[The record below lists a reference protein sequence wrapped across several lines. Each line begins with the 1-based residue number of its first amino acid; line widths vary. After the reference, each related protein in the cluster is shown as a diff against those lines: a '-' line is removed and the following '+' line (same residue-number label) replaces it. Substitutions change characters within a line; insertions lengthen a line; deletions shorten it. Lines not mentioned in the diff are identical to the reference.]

1 MQKIKL
7 HHSLLLDFPARFIY
21 LYLNMKLRV
30 PHTYVLLFCL
40 LIMAAVSTY
49 VIPAGEYNRIEKA
62 GRQIV
67 DPNSYHHVAPNPA
80 GLDDLFMAFPNGLL
94 EVAHI
99 VFYIFIVGGAFGVVA
114 GTGAIEAG
122 INLVVRRVGK
132 YQNAVVPVLT
142 LIFAIGG
149 GSFGMAE
156 ETLPFLPAL
165 VVLSRSLGY
174 DSLVGG
180 AIALVGAN
188 AGFGGAFLNPFT
200 IGVAQGIAGLPLFS
214 GVEFRL
220 AVWAVLT
227 IATIIFVSRYAKR
240 VKLSPQS
247 SPVYAIDRQRPA
259 VAADFAQAKLSRAQ
273 AMVLLFS
280 GIAFGFLI
288 IGAMKWDWGINEL
301 SGLFLALAILAG
313 PIGGLSLNATAE
325 KFIEG
330 AASLTGGALVVGL
343 ARATLVVLSEA
354 HVIDTIMMGLSGMVQ
369 HLPSEVS
376 VIGIYLV
383 QVLLSIIVPSGGGQ
397 AALSI
402 PILAPLSDLLGV
414 TKQTMVL
421 AYQFGDGF
429 TNIFTPT
436 QGYFMAGL
444 ALLKIPWNIWARW
457 LLPMLLIWWGIGL
470 VALLVAHAIRWGPF

>member
-1 MQKIKL
+1 
-7 HHSLLLDFPARFIY
+7 LLLDFPAGFVY
-21 LYLNMKLRV
+21 LYLNMKLRI

-40 LIMAAVSTY
+40 LIVAAVSTY
-49 VIPAGEYNRIEKA
+49 VIPAGEYNRIEKD
-62 GRQIV
+62 GRQVV
-67 DPNSYHHVAPNPA
+67 DPNSYHHVTPNPA
-80 GLDDLFMAFPNGLL
+80 GVDDLFMAFPNGLL

-132 YQNAVVPVLT
+132 YQSAVVPVLT

-227 IATIIFVSRYAKR
+227 IATMIFVSRYAKR
-240 VKLSPQS
+240 VKRSPMS
-247 SPVYAIDRQRPA
+247 SPVYALDQQRPA
-259 VAADFAQAKLSRAQ
+259 VKADFAQAKLSRAQ
-273 AMVLLFS
+273 ALVLLLS
-280 GIAFGFLI
+280 GLAFGFLI

-301 SGLFLALAILAG
+301 SGLFFALAILAG

-330 AASLTGGALVVGL
+330 AASLAGGALVVGL
-343 ARATLVVLSEA
+343 ARATLVVLSNA
-354 HVIDTIMMGLSGMVQ
+354 RVIDTIMMGLSGVVS
-369 HLPSEVS
+369 HLPSEIS
-376 VIGIYLV
+376 VVGIYLV
-383 QVLLSIIVPSGGGQ
+383 QILLNFIVPSGSGQ

-429 TNIFTPT
+429 TNVFTPT

-457 LLPMLLIWWGIGL
+457 IFPLLLIWWGIGL
-470 VALLVAHAIRWGPF
+470 VALLMAHAMRWGPL

>member
-1 MQKIKL
+1 
-7 HHSLLLDFPARFIY
+7 
-21 LYLNMKLRV
+21 MKLRV
-30 PHTYVLLFCL
+30 PHTYVLLFTLL
-40 LIMAAVSTY
+40 LIAAASTY
-49 VIPAGEYNRIEKA
+49 FIPAGEYNRLEKD
-62 GRQIV
+62 GRKIV
-67 DPNSYHHVAPNPA
+67 DPNSYHLVAPNPA
-80 GLDDLFMAFPNGLL
+80 GLDDVFMAFPNGLL

-99 VFYIFIVGGAFGVVA
+99 VFYIFIVGGAFGVIT

-122 INLVVRRVGK
+122 INLIVRRVGK
-132 YQNAVVPVLT
+132 YRGAVVPMLT
-142 LIFAIGG
+142 LVFAIGG

-174 DSLVGG
+174 DSLTAG
-180 AIALVGAN
+180 AIALAGAN
-188 AGFGGAFLNPFT
+188 AGFGAAVLNPFT

-214 GVEFRL
+214 GFEYRTAIWLVM
-220 AVWAVLT
+220 T
-227 IATIIFVSRYAKR
+227 IVTIIYVSRYARRIKI
-240 VKLSPQS
+240 SPES
-247 SPVYAIDRQRPA
+247 SPVYAIDQQRSPVQTDFTPA
-259 VAADFAQAKLSRAQ
+259 RLSRQQ
-273 AMVLLFS
+273 ATALLLS
-280 GIAFGFLI
+280 AIAFGFLI
-288 IGAMKWDWGINEL
+288 VGAMKWGWGINEL
-301 SGLFLALAILAG
+301 SGLFLALAILSG
-313 PIGGLSLNATAE
+313 PLGGLSLNATAE

-343 ARATLVVLSEA
+343 ARGTLVVLSNA
-354 HVIDTIMMGLSGMVQ
+354 HVIDTIMMELSNLVK

-414 TKQTMVL
+414 TRQTMVL

-457 LLPMLLIWWGIGL
+457 LFPLLCIWWGIGL
-470 VALLVAHAIRWGPF
+470 IALLVAHAITWGPF

>member
-1 MQKIKL
+1 
-7 HHSLLLDFPARFIY
+7 
-21 LYLNMKLRV
+21 MKLRV
-30 PHTYVLLFCL
+30 PHTYVLLFSL
-40 LIMAAVSTY
+40 LVIAAASTY
-49 VIPAGEYNRIEKA
+49 LIPAGEYDRLEKD
-62 GRQIV
+62 GRKIV
-67 DPNSYHHVAPNPA
+67 DPNSYHLVAPNPA
-80 GLDDLFMAFPNGLL
+80 GLDDVFMAFPNGLL
-94 EVAHI
+94 EVANI
-99 VFYIFIVGGAFGVVA
+99 VFYIFIVGGAFGVIT

-122 INLVVRRVGK
+122 INLTVRRVGK
-132 YQNAVVPVLT
+132 YQGAVVPVLT
-142 LIFAIGG
+142 LVFAIGG

-174 DSLVGG
+174 DSLTGG

-188 AGFGGAFLNPFT
+188 AGFGAAVLNPFT

-214 GVEFRL
+214 GFELRTAIWLVMTS
-220 AVWAVLT
+220 V
-227 IATIIFVSRYAKR
+227 TIIYVSRYARR
-240 VKLSPQS
+240 VKVSPER
-247 SPVYAIDRQRPA
+247 SPVHAIDQQRSP
-259 VAADFAQAKLSRAQ
+259 VQTDFTQARLSRPQ
-273 AMVLLFS
+273 TLVLLLS
-280 GIAFGFLI
+280 AIAFGFLI
-288 IGAMKWDWGINEL
+288 AGAMKWGWGINEL
-301 SGLFLALAILAG
+301 SGLFLALAVLSGAL
-313 PIGGLSLNATAE
+313 GGLSLNATAE

-343 ARATLVVLSEA
+343 ARGTLVVLSNA
-354 HVIDTIMMGLSGMVQ
+354 HVIDTIMMELSNLVK
-369 HLPSEVS
+369 HAPAEVS

-414 TKQTMVL
+414 TRQTMVL

-457 LLPMLLIWWGIGL
+457 LFPLLCIWWGIGL
-470 VALLVAHAIRWGPF
+470 VALLVAHGLEWGPF

>member
-1 MQKIKL
+1 
-7 HHSLLLDFPARFIY
+7 
-21 LYLNMKLRV
+21 MKLRV
-30 PHTYVLLFCL
+30 PHTYVLLFSL
-40 LIMAAVSTY
+40 LIIAAVSTY
-49 VIPAGEYNRIEKA
+49 FIPAGEYDRLEKD
-62 GRQIV
+62 GRKIV
-67 DPNSYHHVAPNPA
+67 DPSSYHRVAPNPA
-80 GLDDLFMAFPNGLL
+80 GFDEVFMAFPNGLL
-94 EVAHI
+94 DVAHI
-99 VFYIFIVGGAFGVVA
+99 VFYIFVVGGAFGVITA
-114 GTGAIEAG
+114 TGAIEAG
-122 INLVVRRVGK
+122 INLVVRHAGQFRG
-132 YQNAVVPVLT
+132 AVVPVLT
-142 LIFAIGG
+142 LVFAIGG

-174 DSLVGG
+174 DSLTAG

-188 AGFGGAFLNPFT
+188 AGFGAAVLNPFT

-214 GVEFRL
+214 GFEYRTAIWLVIT
-220 AVWAVLT
+220 AV
-227 IATIIFVSRYAKR
+227 TIIHVSRYAMR
-240 VKLSPQS
+240 VKLAPQN
-247 SPVYAIDRQRPA
+247 SPVYEIDQQRPP
-259 VAADFAQAKLSRAQ
+259 VQTDFAPAQMSRQQALALLLSA
-273 AMVLLFS
+273 
-280 GIAFGFLI
+280 IAFGFLI
-288 IGAMKWDWGINEL
+288 VGAMKWEWGINEL

-313 PIGGLSLNATAE
+313 PIGGLSLNSTAE

-343 ARATLVVLSEA
+343 ARGTLVILSNA
-354 HVIDTIMMGLSGMVQ
+354 HVIDTIMMALANLVQ

-376 VIGIYLV
+376 VVGIYLA

-414 TKQTMVL
+414 TRQTMVL

-457 LLPMLLIWWGIGL
+457 LFPLLCIWWGIGL
-470 VALLVAHAIRWGPF
+470 IALLIAHAIRWGPF

>member
-1 MQKIKL
+1 
-7 HHSLLLDFPARFIY
+7 
-21 LYLNMKLRV
+21 MKFRV
-30 PHTYVLLFCL
+30 PHTYVLLFSL
-40 LIMAAVSTY
+40 LISAAISTY
-49 VIPAGEYNRIEKA
+49 FIPAGEYNRLEKD
-62 GRQIV
+62 GRKIV
-67 DPNSYHHVAPNPA
+67 DPNSYHLVAPNPS
-80 GLDDLFMAFPNGLL
+80 GIDDVFMAFPNGLM

-99 VFYIFIVGGAFGVVA
+99 VFYIFIVGGAFGVITA
-114 GTGAIEAG
+114 TGAIEAG
-122 INLVVRRVGK
+122 INLIVRRVGK
-132 YQNAVVPVLT
+132 YQGAVVPVLT
-142 LIFAIGG
+142 LVFAIGG

-188 AGFGGAFLNPFT
+188 AGFGAAVLNPFT

-214 GVEFRL
+214 GFEYRAAIWL
-220 AVWAVLT
+220 AITVVT
-227 IATIIFVSRYAKR
+227 ILYVSRYARR
-240 VKLSPQS
+240 VKIFPES
-247 SPVYAIDRQRPA
+247 SPVYAIDQQRPP
-259 VAADFAQAKLSRAQ
+259 VQKDFTQARLSRQQ
-273 AMVLLFS
+273 AMVLLLS
-280 GIAFGFLI
+280 AIAFGFLI
-288 IGAMKWDWGINEL
+288 IGAMRWNWGINEL
-301 SGLFLALAILAG
+301 SGLFLALAILSG
-313 PIGGLSLNATAE
+313 PLGGLSLNATAE

-343 ARATLVVLSEA
+343 ARGILVVLSNA
-354 HVIDTIMMGLSGMVQ
+354 RVIDTMMMTLSNLVQ
-369 HLPSEVS
+369 HLPSEAS
-376 VIGIYLV
+376 VIGIYFV
-383 QVLLSIIVPSGGGQ
+383 QVILSIVVPSGGGQ

-414 TKQTMVL
+414 TRQTMVL

-457 LLPMLLIWWGIGL
+457 LLPLLCIWWGVGL
-470 VALLVAHAIRWGPF
+470 VALLAAHAMLWGPF

>member
-1 MQKIKL
+1 
-7 HHSLLLDFPARFIY
+7 
-21 LYLNMKLRV
+21 MKLRV
-30 PHTYVLLFCL
+30 PHTYVLLFSL
-40 LIMAAVSTY
+40 LIIAAVSTHL
-49 VIPAGEYNRIEKA
+49 IPAGEYNRFEKD

-80 GLDDLFMAFPNGLL
+80 GVNEVFMAFPNGLL

-99 VFYIFIVGGAFGVVA
+99 VFYIFIVGGAFGVIT

-132 YQNAVVPVLT
+132 YQGAVVPVLT
-142 LIFAIGG
+142 LVFAIGG

-174 DSLVGG
+174 DSLTGG

-188 AGFGGAFLNPFT
+188 AGFGAAVLNPFT

-214 GVEFRL
+214 GYEYRIGVWIIIT
-220 AVWAVLT
+220 AVTV
-227 IATIIFVSRYAKR
+227 IYVSRYAKR
-240 VKLSPQS
+240 VKFFPES
-247 SPVYAIDRQRPA
+247 SPVYAIDQQRTT
-259 VAADFAQAKLSRAQ
+259 VQADFTQARLSRQ
-273 AMVLLFS
+273 QGLVLLLS
-280 GIAFGFLI
+280 AIAFGFLI
-288 IGAMKWDWGINEL
+288 IGAMQWGWGINEL
-301 SGLFLALAILAG
+301 SGLFLALAVLCG
-313 PIGGLSLNATAE
+313 PLGGLSLNATAE

-330 AASLTGGALVVGL
+330 AAALTGGALVVGL
-343 ARATLVVLSEA
+343 ARGTLVILSQA
-354 HVIDTIMMGLSGMVQ
+354 HVIDPIMMALSNLVK

-376 VIGIYLV
+376 VIGIYFV

-457 LLPMLLIWWGIGL
+457 LLPLLCLWWGIGL
-470 VALLVAHAIRWGPF
+470 LALLVAHALKWGPF

>member
-1 MQKIKL
+1 
-7 HHSLLLDFPARFIY
+7 
-21 LYLNMKLRV
+21 MKLRV
-30 PHTYVLLFCL
+30 PHTYVLLFSL
-40 LIMAAVSTY
+40 LIIAAVSTHL
-49 VIPAGEYNRIEKA
+49 IPAGEYNRFEKD

-67 DPNSYHHVAPNPA
+67 DPNSYHLVAPNPA
-80 GLDDLFMAFPNGLL
+80 GPDEVFMAFPNGLL

-99 VFYIFIVGGAFGVVA
+99 VFYIFIVGGAFGVITA
-114 GTGAIEAG
+114 TGAIEAG
-122 INLVVRRVGK
+122 INLIVRRVGK
-132 YQNAVVPVLT
+132 YQGAVVPVLT
-142 LIFAIGG
+142 LVFAIGG

-174 DSLVGG
+174 DSLTGG

-188 AGFGGAFLNPFT
+188 AGFGAAVLNPFT

-214 GVEFRL
+214 GFEYRL
-220 AVWAVLT
+220 VVWLVITAVTV
-227 IATIIFVSRYAKR
+227 IYVSRYAKR
-240 VKLSPQS
+240 VKLAPAN
-247 SPVYAIDRQRPA
+247 SPVYAIDQQRTAVQTDFSPA
-259 VAADFAQAKLSRAQ
+259 RLSRQ
-273 AMVLLFS
+273 QGLVLLLS
-280 GIAFGFLI
+280 ALAFGFLI

-301 SGLFLALAILAG
+301 SGLFLALAILSG
-313 PIGGLSLNATAE
+313 PLGGLALNATAE
-325 KFIEG
+325 KFIDG

-343 ARATLVVLSEA
+343 ARGTLVILSQA
-354 HVIDTIMMGLSGMVQ
+354 HVIDTIMMALSNLVK

-376 VIGIYLV
+376 VIGIYFV

-457 LLPMLLIWWGIGL
+457 LLPLLCLWWGIGL
-470 VALLVAHAIRWGPF
+470 LALLVAHALKWGPF

>member
-1 MQKIKL
+1 
-7 HHSLLLDFPARFIY
+7 
-21 LYLNMKLRV
+21 MKLRV
-30 PHTYVLLFCL
+30 PHTYVLLFSL
-40 LIMAAVSTY
+40 LIIAAVSTHL
-49 VIPAGEYNRIEKA
+49 IPAGEYNRFEKD

-67 DPNSYHHVAPNPA
+67 DPNSYHLVAPNPA
-80 GLDDLFMAFPNGLL
+80 GPDEVFMAFPNGLL

-99 VFYIFIVGGAFGVVA
+99 VFYIFIVGGAFGVITA
-114 GTGAIEAG
+114 TGAIEAG
-122 INLVVRRVGK
+122 INLIVRRVGK
-132 YQNAVVPVLT
+132 YQGAVVPVLT
-142 LIFAIGG
+142 LVFAIGG

-174 DSLVGG
+174 DSLTGG

-188 AGFGGAFLNPFT
+188 AGFGAAVLNPFT

-214 GVEFRL
+214 GFEYRL
-220 AVWAVLT
+220 VVWLVITAVTV
-227 IATIIFVSRYAKR
+227 IYVSRYAKR
-240 VKLSPQS
+240 VKLAPAN
-247 SPVYAIDRQRPA
+247 SPVYAIDQQRTAVQTDFSPA
-259 VAADFAQAKLSRAQ
+259 RLSRQ
-273 AMVLLFS
+273 QGLVLLLS
-280 GIAFGFLI
+280 ALAFGFLI

-301 SGLFLALAILAG
+301 SGLFLALAILSG
-313 PIGGLSLNATAE
+313 PLGGLALNTTAE
-325 KFIEG
+325 KFIDG

-343 ARATLVVLSEA
+343 ARGTLVILSQA
-354 HVIDTIMMGLSGMVQ
+354 HVIDTIMMALSNLVK

-376 VIGIYLV
+376 VIGIYFV

-457 LLPMLLIWWGIGL
+457 LLPLLCLWWGIGL
-470 VALLVAHAIRWGPF
+470 LALLVAHALKWGPF